1 MSFIEITTEQLTNAV
16 KQEFHRK
23 TAGRP
28 SAKQA
33 DALAMDSILLSKEK
47 REALVFQIKRLAKDI
62 ELQKQR
68 AEGLR
73 EDIKASA
80 ENLGLSVAKFKS
92 LISDYDSGNLTDII
106 QEKTSYV
113 DVLEVVKELT
123 QVSELTDKSDA
134 ELTQT
139 KENTSEDED
148 YE

>member
-1 MSFIEITTEQLTNAV
+1 MSFIEITQEQLTNAV
-16 KQEFHRK
+16 KQDFQRGK
-23 TAGRP
+23 AGRP
-28 SAKQA
+28 SAKEKDTQ
-33 DALAMDSILLSKEK
+33 AMDDILVSKEK

-123 QVSELTDKSDA
+123 QVSELT
-134 ELTQT
+134 Q
-139 KENTSEDED
+139 TSEDE
-148 YE
+148 EE

>member
-28 SAKQA
+28 SAKEKDTQS
-33 DALAMDSILLSKEK
+33 MDDILLSKEK

-92 LISDYDSGNLTDII
+92 LISDYDSGNLSDII

-123 QVSELTDKSDA
+123 QET
-134 ELTQT
+134 
-139 KENTSEDED
+139 ENTSVDEGEDCE
-148 YE
+148 

>member
-16 KQEFHRK
+16 KQEFQRGDEVFHRK

-28 SAKQA
+28 SAKEKDTQS
-33 DALAMDSILLSKEK
+33 MDDILLSKEK

-123 QVSELTDKSDA
+123 QAV
-134 ELTQT
+134 
-139 KENTSEDED
+139 ENTCDEDE
-148 YE
+148 E

>member
-1 MSFIEITTEQLTNAV
+1 MSFIEITQEQLTNAV

-28 SAKQA
+28 SAKEKDTQS
-33 DALAMDSILLSKEK
+33 MDDILTSKEK

-113 DVLEVVKELT
+113 DVLEVVKEIT
-123 QVSELTDKSDA
+123 E
-134 ELTQT
+134 
-139 KENTSEDED
+139 KESANNASGDEEED

>member
-1 MSFIEITTEQLTNAV
+1 MSFIEITQEQLTNAV
-16 KQEFHRK
+16 KQEFQRGDEVFHRK

-28 SAKQA
+28 SAKEKDTQS
-33 DALAMDSILLSKEK
+33 MDNILLSKEK

-80 ENLGLSVAKFKS
+80 ENLGLSVAKLKS

-123 QVSELTDKSDA
+123 QT
-134 ELTQT
+134 T
-139 KENTSEDED
+139 ENTSDEDED
-148 YE
+148 CE

>member
-1 MSFIEITTEQLTNAV
+1 MSFIEITQEQLTNAV
-16 KQEFHRK
+16 KQDFQRGK
-23 TAGRP
+23 AGRP
-28 SAKQA
+28 SAKEKDTQS
-33 DALAMDSILLSKEK
+33 MDEILLSKEK

-123 QVSELTDKSDA
+123 QVSELT
-134 ELTQT
+134 Q
-139 KENTSEDED
+139 TSEDE
-148 YE
+148 EE

>member
-16 KQEFHRK
+16 KQEFQRGDEVFHRK

-28 SAKQA
+28 SAKEKDTQ
-33 DALAMDSILLSKEK
+33 AMDDLLTSKEK

-123 QVSELTDKSDA
+123 QT
-134 ELTQT
+134 T
-139 KENTSEDED
+139 ENTSDEDEGC
-148 YE
+148 E

>member
-1 MSFIEITTEQLTNAV
+1 MSFIEITTEQLVNSV
-16 KQEFHRK
+16 KQEFQRGK
-23 TAGRP
+23 AGRP
-28 SAKQA
+28 SAKEKDTQ
-33 DALAMDSILLSKEK
+33 AMDDLLTSKEK

-113 DVLEVVKELT
+113 DVLEVVKEIT
-123 QVSELTDKSDA
+123 EKESASKTSDD
-134 ELTQT
+134 
-139 KENTSEDED
+139 EDED
-148 YE
+148 CE

>member
-1 MSFIEITTEQLTNAV
+1 MSFIEITQEQLTNAV
-16 KQEFHRK
+16 KQEFQRK

-28 SAKQA
+28 SAKEKDTQA
-33 DALAMDSILLSKEK
+33 LDDILTSKEK

-68 AEGLR
+68 ADGLR

-80 ENLGLSVAKFKS
+80 ENLGLSVAKLKS

-123 QVSELTDKSDA
+123 DKESEI
-134 ELTQT
+134 
-139 KENTSEDED
+139 NSEDDE
-148 YE
+148 E

>member
-1 MSFIEITTEQLTNAV
+1 MSFIEITQEQLVNSV
-16 KQEFHRK
+16 KQEFQRGK
-23 TAGRP
+23 AGRP
-28 SAKQA
+28 SAKEKDTQ
-33 DALAMDSILLSKEK
+33 AMDDLLTSKEK
-47 REALVFQIKRLAKDI
+47 REALVFQIKRLAKDV

-123 QVSELTDKSDA
+123 QT
-134 ELTQT
+134 T
-139 KENTSEDED
+139 ENTSDEGEGEDCE
-148 YE
+148 

>member
-1 MSFIEITTEQLTNAV
+1 MDDILT
-16 KQEFHRK
+16 
-23 TAGRP
+23 
-28 SAKQA
+28 
-33 DALAMDSILLSKEK
+33 SKEK
-47 REALVFQIKRLAKDI
+47 RESLVFQIKRLAKDI

-113 DVLEVVKELT
+113 DVLEIVKELT
-123 QVSELTDKSDA
+123 DK
-134 ELTQT
+134 TY
-139 KENTSEDED
+139 NNNGEDE
-148 YE
+148 ECHES

>member
-1 MSFIEITTEQLTNAV
+1 MTEQF
-16 KQEFHRK
+16 ERK

-33 DALAMDSILLSKEK
+33 DALAMDSILTSKEK

-106 QEKTSYV
+106 KEKTSYV

-123 QVSELTDKSDA
+123 DKESASNTTEDG
-134 ELTQT
+134 E
-139 KENTSEDED
+139 ENE
-148 YE
+148 

>member
-1 MSFIEITTEQLTNAV
+1 MSFIEITQEQLVNSV
-16 KQEFHRK
+16 KQEFQRGK
-23 TAGRP
+23 AGRP
-28 SAKQA
+28 SAKEKDTQSMG
-33 DALAMDSILLSKEK
+33 DILLSKEK

-92 LISDYDSGNLTDII
+92 LISDFDSGNLTDII

-123 QVSELTDKSDA
+123 QVA
-134 ELTQT
+134 
-139 KENTSEDED
+139 ENTSDEGDED
-148 YE
+148 CE

>member
-1 MSFIEITTEQLTNAV
+1 MGFIEITQEQLTNAV
-16 KQEFHRK
+16 KNEFQRGK
-23 TAGRP
+23 AGRP
-28 SAKQA
+28 SAKEKDTQ
-33 DALAMDSILLSKEK
+33 AMDDILVSKEK

-123 QVSELTDKSDA
+123 QTSTEHESD
-134 ELTQT
+134 E
-139 KENTSEDED
+139 E
-148 YE
+148 

>member
-1 MSFIEITTEQLTNAV
+1 MENKMTEQF
-16 KQEFHRK
+16 ERK

-33 DALAMDSILLSKEK
+33 DALAMDSILTSKEK

-123 QVSELTDKSDA
+123 QTEENASDD
-134 ELTQT
+134 
-139 KENTSEDED
+139 DE
-148 YE
+148 EE

>member
-1 MSFIEITTEQLTNAV
+1 MTEQF
-16 KQEFHRK
+16 ERK

-80 ENLGLSVAKFKS
+80 ENLELSVAKFKS

-123 QVSELTDKSDA
+123 DKTNNND
-134 ELTQT
+134 
-139 KENTSEDED
+139 EDE
-148 YE
+148 E

>member
-16 KQEFHRK
+16 KQEFQRSK
-23 TAGRP
+23 AGRP
-28 SAKQA
+28 SAKEKDTQS
-33 DALAMDSILLSKEK
+33 MDDILLSKEK

-80 ENLGLSVAKFKS
+80 ENLGLSVAKLKS
-92 LISDYDSGNLTDII
+92 LISDYDSGDLADII

-123 QVSELTDKSDA
+123 DKESD
-134 ELTQT
+134 EC
-139 KENTSEDED
+139 ED

>member
-1 MSFIEITTEQLTNAV
+1 MSFIEITQEQLTNAV
-16 KQEFHRK
+16 KQEFQRGK
-23 TAGRP
+23 AGRP
-28 SAKQA
+28 SAKEKDTQS
-33 DALAMDSILLSKEK
+33 MDEILLSKEK

-113 DVLEVVKELT
+113 DVLEVVKEIT
-123 QVSELTDKSDA
+123 EKESANNESDD
-134 ELTQT
+134 E
-139 KENTSEDED
+139 EED

>member
-16 KQEFHRK
+16 KQEFQRGK
-23 TAGRP
+23 AGRP
-28 SAKQA
+28 SVKQA
-33 DALAMDSILLSKEK
+33 DALAMDSILTSKEK

-123 QVSELTDKSDA
+123 DQGISVR
-134 ELTQT
+134 
-139 KENTSEDED
+139 
-148 YE
+148 

>member
-1 MSFIEITTEQLTNAV
+1 MTEQF
-16 KQEFHRK
+16 ERK

-33 DALAMDSILLSKEK
+33 DALAMDSILTSKEK

-68 AEGLR
+68 ADGLR
-73 EDIKASA
+73 EDIKGSA

-113 DVLEVVKELT
+113 DVLEVVKEIT
-123 QVSELTDKSDA
+123 E
-134 ELTQT
+134 
-139 KENTSEDED
+139 KESVNNTSDECED

>member
-1 MSFIEITTEQLTNAV
+1 MTEQF
-16 KQEFHRK
+16 ERK

-33 DALAMDSILLSKEK
+33 DALAMDSILTSREK

-92 LISDYDSGNLTDII
+92 LISDYDSGNLSDII

-113 DVLEVVKELT
+113 DVLEVVKEIT
-123 QVSELTDKSDA
+123 E
-134 ELTQT
+134 
-139 KENTSEDED
+139 KESVNNTSDDE
-148 YE
+148 EE

>member
-16 KQEFHRK
+16 KQEFQRGK
-23 TAGRP
+23 AGRP
-28 SAKQA
+28 SAKEKDTQ
-33 DALAMDSILLSKEK
+33 AMDDILTTKEK

-123 QVSELTDKSDA
+123 QT
-134 ELTQT
+134 T
-139 KENTSEDED
+139 ENTSDECDED
-148 YE
+148 D

>member
-1 MSFIEITTEQLTNAV
+1 MTEQFQRG
-16 KQEFHRK
+16 K
-23 TAGRP
+23 AGRP
-28 SAKQA
+28 SAKEKDTQA
-33 DALAMDSILLSKEK
+33 LDDILTSKEK

-80 ENLGLSVAKFKS
+80 ENLGLSVAKLKS
-92 LISDYDSGNLTDII
+92 LISDFDSGNLTDII

-123 QVSELTDKSDA
+123 DKTA
-134 ELTQT
+134 NNNE
-139 KENTSEDED
+139 EDE
-148 YE
+148 E

>member
-1 MSFIEITTEQLTNAV
+1 MSFIEITQEQLTNAV
-16 KQEFHRK
+16 KQEFQRGK
-23 TAGRP
+23 AGRP
-28 SAKQA
+28 SAKEKDTQS
-33 DALAMDSILLSKEK
+33 MDEILLSKEK

-123 QVSELTDKSDA
+123 QVV
-134 ELTQT
+134 
-139 KENTSEDED
+139 ENTCDEDE
-148 YE
+148 E

>member
-1 MSFIEITTEQLTNAV
+1 MSFTEITTEQLTNAV
-16 KQEFHRK
+16 KQEFQRGK
-23 TAGRP
+23 AGRP
-28 SAKQA
+28 SAKEKDTQ
-33 DALAMDSILLSKEK
+33 AMDDILLSKEK

-80 ENLGLSVAKFKS
+80 DNLGLSVAKLKS
-92 LISDYDSGNLTDII
+92 LISDFDSGNLTDII

-123 QVSELTDKSDA
+123 QKAADNNDK
-134 ELTQT
+134 
-139 KENTSEDED
+139 DE
-148 YE
+148 E

>member
-1 MSFIEITTEQLTNAV
+1 MTEQF
-16 KQEFHRK
+16 ERK

-33 DALAMDSILLSKEK
+33 DALAMDSILTSKEK

-113 DVLEVVKELT
+113 DVLEVVKEIT
-123 QVSELTDKSDA
+123 EKESVNNASDD
-134 ELTQT
+134 E
-139 KENTSEDED
+139 EDCE
-148 YE
+148 

>member
-1 MSFIEITTEQLTNAV
+1 MSFIEITQEQLTNAV
-16 KQEFHRK
+16 KQEFQRGK
-23 TAGRP
+23 AGRP
-28 SAKQA
+28 SAKEKDTQA
-33 DALAMDSILLSKEK
+33 LDSILVSKEK

-80 ENLGLSVAKFKS
+80 ENLGLSVAKLKS
-92 LISDYDSGNLTDII
+92 LISDFDSGNLTDII

-123 QVSELTDKSDA
+123 DKTANNND
-134 ELTQT
+134 
-139 KENTSEDED
+139 EDEEC
-148 YE
+148 YES

>member
-16 KQEFHRK
+16 KQEFQRGK
-23 TAGRP
+23 AGRP
-28 SAKQA
+28 SAKEKDTQ
-33 DALAMDSILLSKEK
+33 AMDDILTSKEK

-123 QVSELTDKSDA
+123 QT
-134 ELTQT
+134 T
-139 KENTSEDED
+139 ENVNDECDEDEQT
-148 YE
+148 

>member
-1 MSFIEITTEQLTNAV
+1 MSFNEITTEQLTNAV
-16 KQEFHRK
+16 KQEFQRGK
-23 TAGRP
+23 AGRP
-28 SAKQA
+28 SAKEKDTQS
-33 DALAMDSILLSKEK
+33 MDEILLSKEK

-73 EDIKASA
+73 EDIKASS
-80 ENLGLSVAKFKS
+80 ENLGLSVAKLKS

-123 QVSELTDKSDA
+123 QTA
-134 ELTQT
+134 
-139 KENTSEDED
+139 ENTSDDDE
-148 YE
+148 EE

>member
-1 MSFIEITTEQLTNAV
+1 MSKIDNRI
-16 KQEFHRK
+16 
-23 TAGRP
+23 
-28 SAKQA
+28 
-33 DALAMDSILLSKEK
+33 ALDELLLSQEK

-123 QVSELTDKSDA
+123 DKESASNTTDD
-134 ELTQT
+134 E
-139 KENTSEDED
+139 EDCDEA
-148 YE
+148 

>member
-1 MSFIEITTEQLTNAV
+1 MTEQF
-16 KQEFHRK
+16 ERK

-33 DALAMDSILLSKEK
+33 DALAMDSILTSKEK

-80 ENLGLSVAKFKS
+80 ENLGLSVAKLKS

-113 DVLEVVKELT
+113 DVLEVVKEIT
-123 QVSELTDKSDA
+123 E
-134 ELTQT
+134 
-139 KENTSEDED
+139 KESVNNTPDVCDE
-148 YE
+148 E